1 MSPDLRSLKNS
12 YKTSRT
18 SPFPQRGTG
27 LPLVIASSFKSF
39 FFFFFNTFY
48 VMLVYSNSHPTVP
61 YRLVVAKKALCAV
74 PGSFKVG
81 RPLPGEWGCSQW
93 VSVPQLKFGFSY
105 FTWFYSAGQ
114 KTRFPLKRL
123 SPRCSLSCDKGT
135 NEALF
140 KELGLYT
147 GRE

>member
-1 MSPDLRSLKNS
+1 
-12 YKTSRT
+12 
-18 SPFPQRGTG
+18 
-27 LPLVIASSFKSF
+27 
-39 FFFFFNTFY
+39 
-48 VMLVYSNSHPTVP
+48 MLVYSNSHPTVP